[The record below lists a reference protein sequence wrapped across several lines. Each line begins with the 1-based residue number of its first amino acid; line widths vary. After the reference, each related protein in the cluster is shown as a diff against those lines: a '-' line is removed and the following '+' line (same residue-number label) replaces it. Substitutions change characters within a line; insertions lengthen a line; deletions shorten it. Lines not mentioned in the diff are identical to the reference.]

1 MGIFDDIRNKLA
13 GKQQDP
19 KVQTPDEIALVAYI
33 KEKIEECKSSTSR
46 TQNESEWMTNTAYL
60 VGYDGVAY
68 DSQTKQ
74 FKNIGLSPKNARKD
88 KIKVNKILPT
98 VQNRTAR
105 LCKQPPKYEIR
116 PESNSEDDKE
126 AAKKGLHV
134 IDYIWEKQKVDEK
147 RISMIDWLQRCG
159 HSYMVVS
166 WDDELGEP
174 LVGQDMTEGEED
186 TLEPQSLDNPEEEN
200 NEVLGFQGDVRV
212 DTASA
217 FEIYVDPLAKDIED
231 AQWVVRARVRK
242 LNYFRDRY
250 GERGA
255 EVKEEQA
262 WLLSTQYEMRINS
275 IGNNNPG
282 GSSSGQLKNAAIE
295 IVYYEKRS
303 KKHPRGRQVICANG
317 ILLDDKELPIGEI
330 PVAKFDDIV
339 VGGKFTGEAVVTHLR
354 PVQDYFNEN
363 VRKRN
368 QFLRNHLA
376 GKFLSPRGAGLHAE
390 ALDNESGEIVEY
402 DPVPNA
408 GEPHQ
413 LQQPTI
419 PEYAFKEE
427 QACNQWINDISGINE
442 VSRGTLP
449 SASIPALGMQI
460 LQEADETRMGIMLE
474 QHQHGYANVAR
485 FILKFADKY
494 YKIPRKIKLEG
505 DGMGYE
511 YLEFKSGDLNNNY
524 DVCVVSGSM
533 TPRSKALKRQD
544 IMNALQIGAFNI
556 QDPKIREVIVD
567 ALEFGDVD
575 ELFEDHAITM
585 AQIKNDI
592 EKIKNGDIP
601 EVNELDN
608 HQLHLIHKNY
618 MRIKNQISPFLDDYK
633 KLILDHNI
641 EQHLECVI
649 NLTNPGMKMN
659 EDMAKAMDQAS
670 QDPAVMQQ
678 AVQMNQHPGNPV
690 NQLPGNAGG
699 PMPQQGVSQ

>member
-1 MGIFDDIRNKLA
+1 MGIFDQIRQSLS
-13 GKQQDP
+13 GKQEQLP
-19 KVQTPDEIALVAYI
+19 AVQTPDEVQLVSYI

-74 FKNIGLSPKNARKD
+74 FKNIGLSHKNARKER
-88 KIKVNKILPT
+88 IKVNKILPT

-105 LCKQPPKYEIR
+105 LCKVPPKYEIR
-116 PESNSEDDKE
+116 PESGSEDDKE
-126 AAKKGLHV
+126 AARKGVHA
-134 IDYIWEKQKVDEK
+134 IDYVWDKQKVDEK
-147 RISMIDWLQRCG
+147 RISLVDWLQRCG
-159 HSYMVVS
+159 HSYMFVS
-166 WDDELGEP
+166 WDDELGKP
-174 LVGQDMTEGEED
+174 MIGE
-186 TLEPQSLDNPEEEN
+186 NPKTGKEEVIAFE
-200 NEVLGFQGDVRV
+200 GDVRV
-212 DTASA
+212 DVASA
-217 FEIYVDPLAKDIED
+217 FEVYVDPLAKSLDD

-255 EVKEEQA
+255 QVKEEQA

-303 KKHPRGRQVICANG
+303 KKYPNGRMVICANE
-317 ILLDDKELPIGEI
+317 ILLEDKELPIGEI
-330 PVAKFDDIV
+330 PAAKFDDIV

-354 PVQDYFNEN
+354 PMQDYFNEN

-376 GKFLSPRGAGLHAE
+376 GKFLSPRGAALHAE
-390 ALDNESGEIVEY
+390 AMDNESGEIVEY

-413 LQQPTI
+413 LQQPVI

-427 QACNQWINDISGINE
+427 QAVNQWINDISGINE

-474 QHQHGYANVAR
+474 QHQHAYANVAR
-485 FILKFADKY
+485 FILKFVDKFY
-494 YKIPRKIKLEG
+494 QTPRKIKLDG
-505 DGMGYE
+505 DGMGFS
-511 YLEFKSGDLNNNY
+511 YLEIKAGDLNKNY

-533 TPRSKALKRQD
+533 TPRSKALRRQE

-556 QDPKIREVIVD
+556 TDPKIREVIID
-567 ALEFGDVD
+567 SLEFGDTD
-575 ELFEDHAITM
+575 ELFKDHAITM
-585 AQIKNDI
+585 SQIKNDI
-592 EKIKNGDIP
+592 ELIKQGKIP
-601 EVNELDN
+601 QVNELDN
-608 HQLHLIHKNY
+608 HQLHLIQKNY
-618 MRIKNQISPFLDDYK
+618 LRIQNQITPFLDDYRK
-633 KLILDHNI
+633 MILDNNI
-641 EQHLECVI
+641 EAHLQMVI
-649 NLTNPGMKMN
+649 NMNNPGMKMD
-659 EDMAKAMDQAS
+659 EQLAQEMAKSAS
-670 QDPAVMQQ
+670 DPSVLQEAAHVSG
-678 AVQMNQHPGNPV
+678 HPGNPT
-690 NQLPGNAGG
+690 QQQIAQIDSQASQPPPMEPPPGA
-699 PMPQQGVSQ
+699 SQR